1 MNRILISLSF
11 LIIKNFCFYQIIN
24 GKKLNPFFIIVIY
37 YLQIVLALFLNSK
50 FWKNN
55 PHSLIEALPILI
67 NLDFLLYLFY
77 HVLYLY
83 IKFSKKIFSNR
94 NLKSPLEFFFEI
106 FSEFKNLKKNYI
118 IITIIEAFLIFLII
132 KNVA

>member
-11 LIIKNFCFYQIIN
+11 LIIKNFCFYQLVN
-24 GKKLNPFFIIVIY
+24 RKKLNPFFIIVIY
-37 YLQIVLALFLNSK
+37 YVQVVLALFLNSK

-55 PHSLIEALPILI
+55 SHSLIEALPILI

-83 IKFSKKIFSNR
+83 IKFSKRIFSNK
-94 NLKSPLEFFFEI
+94 NLKNPLEFFFEI
-106 FSEFKNLKKNYI
+106 FSEFKNVKKNYL
-118 IITIIEAFLIFLII
+118 IITVIEALLIFLII
-132 KNVA
+132 KKVE